1 MKTKIFKLL
10 FIFTTCICS
19 SCNVTSNKTTIQKY
33 KYGVFIGEEDKDIE
47 NLYTYETVVI
57 DGQYF
62 RNEDIKELHD
72 HNVTVYSYLNVGSL
86 ENFRDYYNTF
96 KDITLSTYDNWD
108 EEYWIDV
115 SNTSWQN
122 KIYDLA
128 DSFYSKDID
137 GLFLDNFDVYD
148 LYHTDEI
155 FNSLTTIL
163 ENLSAY
169 HKPIIINGG
178 DTYITTYMNQN
189 NNIADLISGINQ
201 ESVFT
206 SIDFE
211 NNTFKEKNQEDRQY
225 FQNYIETCFD
235 NGLDVYILE
244 YTNDSSLIH
253 KIEEYCSEHNFQ
265 YYISDNLELNNIKD
279 IVTE

>member
-1 MKTKIFKLL
+1 M
-10 FIFTTCICS
+10 
-19 SCNVTSNKTTIQKY
+19 
-33 KYGVFIGEEDKDIE
+33 YGVFIGLEDKDIE

-62 RNEDIKELHD
+62 SKEDIKQLHN

-96 KDITLSTYDNWD
+96 KDITLSTYDNWE

-128 DSFYSKDID
+128 DCFYSKDID

-148 LYHTDEI
+148 LYNTDEI
-155 FNSLTTIL
+155 FNGLTTIL
-163 ENLSAY
+163 ENLSTY

-178 DTYITTYMNQN
+178 DTYITSYMNQN
-189 NNIADLISGINQ
+189 NNITDLISGINQ

-206 SIDFE
+206 SIDFM
-211 NNTFKEKNQEDRQY
+211 NNSFKERNQEDRQY
-225 FQNYIETCFD
+225 FQNYIETCSD
-235 NGLDVYILE
+235 NGVDVYLLE

-253 KIEEYCSEHNFQ
+253 KIEEYCSEHSFQ
-265 YYISDNLELNNIKD
+265 YYISNNLELNNIKD